1 MDKIISYGLSLAG
14 RNNLRGSQGGR
25 IGGERDD
32 AKTGLLWSVWG
43 WWLGMRVEKLILA
56 GHGMERNCCDTAE
69 LAVPGLS

>member
-32 AKTGLLWSVWG
+32 AKTELLWPVLG
-43 WWLGMRVEKLILA
+43 LWLGMRVGELILA
-56 GHGMERNCCDTAE
+56 GHAMERGCCDTAE
-69 LAVPGLS
+69 LAVTGL